1 VEAGRAA
8 VPDID
13 VSGHAPAGSTASGRL
28 RGNTEFWLI
37 LVAGALGVVLAVFGL
52 VSSRGTTAP
61 AVQLPGI
68 PGLPT
73 GPGGLPQ
80 APTDFPTGFPT
91 GFPSSLPTRLGG

>member
-8 VPDID
+8 VPDTD
-13 VSGHAPAGSTASGRL
+13 VSGHASAGSAANGRL

-37 LVAGALGVVLAVFGL
+37 LMAGALGVVLAVLGV
-52 VSSRGTTAP
+52 VSSGGTTAP

-80 APTDFPTGFPT
+80 PPTGFPT
-91 GFPSSLPTRLGG
+91 GFPTGSPLPTRLGG